1 MRASL
6 LRHAYYW
13 ALRQSCIAATGSAH
27 VTDMSMARSLQEAL
41 DLEEGQEEAWVIR
54 GIGLKLLE
62 ARIDQ
67 MRRSVTVTKLT
78 QRAFTSAQWA
88 DLRAQLAAWKV
99 CPEEPPMHAV

>member
-1 MRASL
+1 M
-6 LRHAYYW
+6 
-13 ALRQSCIAATGSAH
+13 Q
-27 VTDMSMARSLQEAL
+27 DAL

-54 GIGLKLLE
+54 AIGAKLLE

-78 QRAFTSAQWA
+78 QRAFTAAHWA

-99 CPEEPPMHAV
+99 CRCRDFSPAPMRVVGKHGGPCKGS

>member
-1 MRASL
+1 ML
-6 LRHAYYW
+6 
-13 ALRQSCIAATGSAH
+13 
-27 VTDMSMARSLQEAL
+27 MQEAL

-78 QRAFTSAQWA
+78 QRAFTAAQWA

-99 CPEEPPMHAV
+99 PFSCPCMLRMAARTQPCLHACGQT